1 MTTAR
6 ITPFLFEGEHTVR
19 QIEIDGTPRFVAKD
33 VASALGYKNT
43 KFAVQTHCKHGA
55 AIGGGAFHASL
66 PNIDP
71 QTIIIPES
79 DVYRLI
85 LRSKLPAAERFEA
98 WLMEEVL
105 PSLRQAGKFEV
116 PDTVP
121 GMTDDLQMM
130 DSLKLRKVNMCHR
143 LFGERAGQQMWRKVD
158 LEWVPAM
165 ASVFSQGD
173 MFDRDNPPGSVTITV
188 GAPEMRKAA

>member
-1 MTTAR
+1 MTPTP
-6 ITPFLFEGEHTVR
+6 IIPFLFEGEHTIR
-19 QIEIDGTPRFVAKD
+19 EIEVDGQPKFVAKD
-33 VASALGYKNT
+33 VAAALGYKNPRH
-43 KFAVQTHCKHGA
+43 AVITHCKHGT
-55 AIGGGAFHASL
+55 AIGESQNATPTPL
-66 PNIDP
+66 DP

-85 LRSKLPAAERFEA
+85 LRSKLPSAERFEA

-105 PSLRQAGKFEV
+105 PTIRRHGQFSTPEPAN
-116 PDTVP
+116 
-121 GMTDDLQMM
+121 DLTEQIQMQ
-130 DSLKLRKVNMCHR
+130 DSLKLRKVNLCHR

-173 MFDRDNPPGSVTITV
+173 MFDSAVPPGSVTITV
-188 GAPEMRKAA
+188 TPQDRKAA